1 VTLSSNKTLA
11 AGRALVPNRGRVVVA
26 LALLLASCGV
36 PRPERPRPSQRPT
49 PSRPL
54 PPSKPSGPASDTPV
68 KIGKPY
74 QVAGVWY
81 YPSDDGSYDEVG
93 LASWYGDQFH
103 GAPTANGEIFD
114 MARVGA
120 AHKTLP
126 LPSYVEVTSLDTG
139 RTILVRVND
148 RGPFVTNRII
158 DLSRRAAQL
167 LGTERLGVVK
177 VRVRRVYP
185 SEAEKLEL
193 RWGRPVAERRTVTG
207 AELAVL
213 NQRFAS
219 RPAQPK
225 VPPRVSAA
233 VPDEAV
239 PVGGWFIQVA
249 AVGSRSRAEE
259 VAELVRGRVEPAGA
273 LWRVRMGPY
282 KSEAEA
288 TSALAQVQ
296 SEGYQEARLVRIASN
311 GPSTEGSLPQ

>member
-1 VTLSSNKTLA
+1 MASNS
-11 AGRALVPNRGRVVVA
+11 RII
-26 LALLLASCGV
+26 LALTLFLASCGV
-36 PRPERPRPSQRPT
+36 PRPERPGPARPRPEQ
-49 PSRPL
+49 PRPA
-54 PPSKPSGPASDTPV
+54 KPRLPASDMPV

-74 QVAGVWY
+74 QVAGAWY
-81 YPSDDGSYDEVG
+81 YPADDRDYDEVG

-114 MARVGA
+114 MANVGA

-167 LGTERLGVVK
+167 LGTERLGVAR

-185 SEAEKLEL
+185 SEADKLEL
-193 RWGRPVAERRTVTG
+193 RWGRPASARPYATP
-207 AELAVL
+207 AELAAL
-213 NQRFAS
+213 DRRFAA
-219 RPAQPK
+219 RPAERAA
-225 VPPRVSAA
+225 PPRIAAA

-239 PVGGWFIQVA
+239 PVGGLFIQVT
-249 AVGSRSRAEE
+249 AVGNRVRAEE
-259 VAELVRGRVEPAGA
+259 IAELVAGRVEPVGA

-282 KSEAEA
+282 RSEAEA
-288 TSALAQVQ
+288 TSALAQVR
-296 SEGYQEARLVRIASN
+296 SYGYQDARLVRIASDGQN
-311 GPSTEGSLPQ
+311 LEGSSPR